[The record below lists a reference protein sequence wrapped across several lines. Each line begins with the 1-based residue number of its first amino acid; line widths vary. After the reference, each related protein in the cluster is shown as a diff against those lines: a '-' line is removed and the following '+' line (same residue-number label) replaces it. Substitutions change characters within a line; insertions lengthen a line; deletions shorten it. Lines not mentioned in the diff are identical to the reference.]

1 MNRTLKMK
9 KLLDNENNFHKCLF
23 CGQLSNG
30 RNRTYE
36 GKDGKLYCDTCH
48 NVLDKRTYRE

>member
-9 KLLDNENNFHKCLF
+9 KLLDNENNFHKCPF

>member
-1 MNRTLKMK
+1 MNKHLKIK
-9 KLLDNENNFHKCLF
+9 KIIENDKIYHKCPF

-36 GKDGKLYCDTCH
+36 GKDGRLHCDSCH
-48 NVLDKRTYRE
+48 NILDKRVYR